1 MVKKLHIG
9 NLAYSVSDDI
19 LKDTFSQFGT
29 VQSATVVKDKISGR
43 SKGFGFVEM
52 STEAEAANAIAKMN
66 KSELDG
72 RTMFVSES
80 RSTGAPFG
88 GGNRSGGNG
97 NRSGFSGGFKGGD
110 RDRRSSSRS

>member
-9 NLAYSVSDDI
+9 NLAYTVSDDI
-19 LKDTFSQFGT
+19 LKDTFSQFGN

-52 STEAEAANAIAKMN
+52 STDAEASEAMDKLN
-66 KSELDG
+66 KSQFEG

-80 RSTGAPFG
+80 RSTGAPSSGPRSGGGGGRSFG
-88 GGNRSGGNG
+88 GGGGA
-97 NRSGFSGGFKGGD
+97 GGFKRD
-110 RDRRSSSRS
+110 RDTRRPR

>member
-9 NLAYSVSDDI
+9 NLGYSVSDDM

-52 STEAEAANAIAKMN
+52 SADSEAAAAIEKLNRTAF
-66 KSELDG
+66 EG

-80 RSTGAPFG
+80 RSTGAPSSFPPRGNG
-88 GGNRSGGNG
+88 GGDRGGY
-97 NRSGFSGGFKGGD
+97 KGD
-110 RDRRSSSRS
+110 RDRNRRPY